1 MLSSFACKRTRKLSP
16 AINWLVVFLPI
27 LKHMKVPGKDD
38 IPYMK
43 WKIKAMFQTTNQLQF
58 WVVFLFRLDRGGP
71 EGSPWRVPLR
81 PFSIVFSHSHHLRK

>member
-43 WKIKAMFQTTNQLQF
+43 RKIKKMFQTTNQKQIEATNDFYRTML
-58 WVVFLFRLDRGGP
+58 
-71 EGSPWRVPLR
+71 VPPVTAMWQSR
-81 PFSIVFSHSHHLRK
+81 FVR